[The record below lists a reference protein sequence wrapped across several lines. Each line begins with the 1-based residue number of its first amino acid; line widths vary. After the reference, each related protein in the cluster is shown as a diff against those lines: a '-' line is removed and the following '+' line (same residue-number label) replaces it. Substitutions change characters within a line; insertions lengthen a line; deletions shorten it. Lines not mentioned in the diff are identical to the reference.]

1 MRFVARSLLQFILV
15 IFAVTFVAFGAMNY
29 LGDPLFNILGPI
41 ALEEAGPEYAEVRAE
56 ARAQF
61 HLDDPFPVRYG
72 RWIGDMLTGD
82 FGRSYSNQVTVR
94 SILAEKLP
102 VTLVLMV
109 YAQVIA
115 VVISVPWAL
124 WTASRAYRLADK
136 ASTVLSFT
144 MLGIPVFALAVLLF
158 WLFAIR
164 WQIFPTR
171 YEDETIGQQLSSLFL
186 PAMALAIPLIA
197 TYQRLLR
204 TDLIS
209 TLQEDFISV
218 ARAKGLPKEGEPYW
232 IAARLVALHAMDFQ
246 TGYDIKF
253 SPQQSPSSIMS
264 TSDVVPSRQDYA
276 LKNTARIMSRAIAVP
291 CMAELTRGN
300 DDPYPTHLN
309 PQPTISQCALIK
321 TFVEYGRL

>member
-1 MRFVARSLLQFILV
+1 MRFVVRSLLQLV
-15 IFAVTFVAFGAMNY
+15 LVLFAVTFVAFGALNY

-41 ALEEAGPEYAEVRAE
+41 ALEESGPEYAEVRAE

-72 RWIGDMLTGD
+72 RWVGDMLTGD

-94 SILAEKLP
+94 SILADKLP
-102 VTLVLMV
+102 VTVVLMV

-115 VVISVPWAL
+115 IAVSVPWAL
-124 WTASRAYRLADK
+124 WTASRAYRFGDK
-136 ASTVLSFT
+136 ASTVVSFT
-144 MLGIPVFALAVLLF
+144 MLGIPVFALTVLLF

-171 YEDETIGQQLSSLFL
+171 YEDETIGQRLTSLFL
-186 PAMALAIPLIA
+186 PAVALATPLIA

-218 ARAKGLPKEGEPYW
+218 ARAKGLPKWYILFRHALRPSLFSLLTVFG
-232 IAARLVALHAMDFQ
+232 IQVASLIGGSLVVERQFQIPGIGFEVVEAIFRDDF
-246 TGYDIKF
+246 
-253 SPQQSPSSIMS
+253 P
-264 TSDVVPSRQDYA
+264 VV
-276 LKNTARIMSRAIAVP
+276 LAVVVVVSV
-291 CMAELTRGN
+291 AFVAVNVLVDLIYTFL
-300 DDPYPTHLN
+300 DPRVDFN
-309 PQPTISQCALIK
+309 
-321 TFVEYGRL
+321 G

>member
-1 MRFVARSLLQFILV
+1 MRFALRSLLQFVLV
-15 IFAVTFVAFGAMNY
+15 IFAVTFVAFGALNY

-72 RWIGDMLTGD
+72 RWIGDMMTGD
-82 FGRSYSNQVTVR
+82 FGRSYSNQVTVS

-102 VTLVLMV
+102 VTVFLMV
-109 YAQVIA
+109 YAQILA

-124 WTASRAYRLADK
+124 WTASRAYRFGDK
-136 ASTVLSFT
+136 ASTVVSFT
-144 MLGIPVFALAVLLF
+144 MLGIPVFALTVLLF

-171 YEDETIGQQLSSLFL
+171 YEDETIGQQLMSLFL
-186 PAMALAIPLIA
+186 PAVALAVPLIA

-218 ARAKGLPKEGEPYW
+218 ARAKGLPKWYILFRHALRPSLFSLLTVFG
-232 IAARLVALHAMDFQ
+232 IQVASLIGGSLVVERQFQIPGIGFEVVEAIFRDDF
-246 TGYDIKF
+246 
-253 SPQQSPSSIMS
+253 P
-264 TSDVVPSRQDYA
+264 VV
-276 LKNTARIMSRAIAVP
+276 LAVVVVVSV
-291 CMAELTRGN
+291 AFVAVNVLV
-300 DDPYPTHLN
+300 DLIYSFLDPRVDFN
-309 PQPTISQCALIK
+309 
-321 TFVEYGRL
+321 G